1 MSAPIIWIG
10 IPFLIS
16 ILIWFFRKNRPLII
30 YITSGFCILLAVAA
44 LSVKFGEV
52 FSLGPLTLEINTTF
66 TVLGR
71 SFILQDSERFIVA
84 LLYFSAGIWFAA
96 ARISGSNEFFLPH
109 GLAVISF
116 LIAALTV
123 QPFLYAALFVEIA
136 VLLSIPMLI
145 KSGEEITDGVL
156 RFLVFQTLAVPFVLL
171 AGWAFEQAPFSTN
184 SQLQFFQAS
193 IFLGL
198 GFAFWLAIFPF
209 HAWVPMVAEE
219 GQPYVFAFLISMI
232 STSILV
238 LSMDFFNSYSWLRN
252 EPVLLQSIQIIGTIM
267 VVFGGVFGAFQK
279 RLSRL
284 IGYAYIYEIGF
295 SLVSIGITTEI
306 GWQTLIY
313 SFIPRIFSMMVLAL
327 GVAVLINN
335 FKTDQ
340 FEEIRG
346 LFYKSPFIAIATI
359 LAWFSMA
366 GLPLLG
372 SFPIKM
378 TILSE
383 ISSTSILYTIW
394 IVIGL
399 AGSLFMG
406 GRLLSIFF
414 VSNQKTTVD
423 SQIKIQ
429 ETTAQAVFLSIE
441 SVILIILGFFPSI
454 FITIMMDVLN
464 AYTNLY

>member
-1 MSAPIIWIG
+1 MSAPIIWIVV
-10 IPFLIS
+10 PFFASLG
-16 ILIWFFRKNRPLII
+16 LWFFRKKRPVII
-30 YITSGFCILLAVAA
+30 YLTSGLCILLAVAA

-52 FSLGPLTLEINTTF
+52 FSLGPITLEINTTL

-71 SFILQDSERFIVA
+71 SFILQNSERFIVA
-84 LLYFSAGIWFAA
+84 LLYFSAGIWFGA

-109 GLAVISF
+109 GLAVITF
-116 LIAALTV
+116 LIAALTI

-145 KSGEEITDGVL
+145 KTGEEITDGVL

-171 AGWAFEQAPFSTN
+171 AGWAFEHAPFSAN
-184 SQLQFFQAS
+184 SQLQFSQAG

-209 HAWVPMVAEE
+209 HAWVPMIAEE
-219 GQPYVFAFLISMI
+219 GQPYVFAFLITMI
-232 STSILV
+232 STSYTC
-238 LSMDFFNSYSWLRN
+238 FKYGRFNSYSWLRN
-252 EPVLLQSIQIIGTIM
+252 EPLLLQSIQIVGTIM
-267 VVFGGVFGAFQK
+267 VVFGGVFSAFQK
-279 RLSRL
+279 RFSRL

-295 SLVSIGITTEI
+295 SLISIGITTEV

-313 SFIPRIFSMMVLAL
+313 SFIPRSFSLMVFSL

-335 FKTDQ
+335 YKTDQ
-340 FEEIRG
+340 FEEVRG
-346 LFYKSPFIAIATI
+346 LFYKSPFISIATI
-359 LAWFSMA
+359 IAWFSIA

-383 ISSTSILYTIW
+383 ISSSSIVYTIW

-399 AGSLFMG
+399 VGSLFMG
-406 GRLLSIFF
+406 GRLLSILFD
-414 VSNQKTTVD
+414 SMRKTD
-423 SQIKIQ
+423 SETQIK
-429 ETTAQAVFLSIE
+429 V
-441 SVILIILGFFPSI
+441 
-454 FITIMMDVLN
+454 
-464 AYTNLY
+464 

>member
-1 MSAPIIWIG
+1 MSAPLIWIG
-10 IPFLIS
+10 FPFFFS
-16 ILIWFFRKNRPLII
+16 IITWFFRKNRPLMI
-30 YITSGFCILLAVAA
+30 YITSGLCILLAVAA

-52 FSLGPLTLEINTTF
+52 FSLGPITAEINTTL

-71 SFILQDSERFIVA
+71 SFILRNNERFIVA
-84 LLYFSAGIWFAA
+84 LLYFSAGIWFSA

-109 GLAVISF
+109 GLAIISI

-123 QPFLYAALFVEIA
+123 EPFLYAALFVEIA
-136 VLLSIPMLI
+136 VLLSIPMLL
-145 KSGEEITDGVL
+145 KTGEQITDGVL

-171 AGWAFEQAPFSTN
+171 AGWAFEQAPFSAN
-184 SQLQFFQAS
+184 SELQFFQAG

-209 HAWVPMVAEE
+209 HTWVPMIAEE

-232 STSILV
+232 STAVFV

-252 EPVLLQSIQIIGTIM
+252 EPVLLQSIQVIGIIM
-267 VVFGGVFGAFQK
+267 VVFGGLLSAFQK

-295 SLVSIGITTEI
+295 SLISIGLTTEV

-313 SFIPRIFSMMVLAL
+313 SFIPRIFSLLVFSL
-327 GVAVLINN
+327 VVSVVINN
-335 FKTDQ
+335 LNMDH
-340 FEEIRG
+340 FEDIRG
-346 LFYKSPFIAIATI
+346 LFYTSPFTAISGI
-359 LAWFSMA
+359 VAWFSIA

-383 ISSTSILYTIW
+383 ISSISILYTIW
-394 IVIGL
+394 IGIGL

-406 GRLLSIFF
+406 GRLLSIAF
-414 VSNQKTTVD
+414 VSSQKTEA
-423 SQIKIQ
+423 SYKGKIN
-429 ETTAQAVFLSIE
+429 ETTVQAIFLSAG
-441 SVILIILGFFPSI
+441 SIILLILGLFPSI
-454 FITIMMDVLN
+454 FVLIMKDVLN
-464 AYTNLY
+464 AYTNLF

>member
-1 MSAPIIWIG
+1 MKAPIIWIV
-10 IPFLIS
+10 IPFFIS
-16 ILIWFFRKNRPLII
+16 IILWFFRKNRPFII
-30 YITSGFCILLAVAA
+30 YITSGLCIALAIAA
-44 LSVKFGEV
+44 LSFKFGEV
-52 FSLGPLTLEINTTF
+52 FSFGPLTLEINTIF

-71 SFILQDSERFIVA
+71 SFILQNSERFIVA

-109 GLAVISF
+109 GLAVISI

-123 QPFLYAALFVEIA
+123 EPFLYAALFVEIA

-145 KSGEEITDGVL
+145 KTGEEITDGVL

-171 AGWAFEQAPFSTN
+171 AGWAFEQAPFSAN
-184 SQLQFFQAS
+184 SQLQFFQAGM
-193 IFLGL
+193 FLGL

-209 HAWVPMVAEE
+209 HAWVPMIAEE

-232 STSILV
+232 STTILV

-252 EPVLLQSIQIIGTIM
+252 EPVLLQSIQIVGTIM
-267 VVFGGVFGAFQK
+267 VVFGGVFSAFQK

-295 SLVSIGITTEI
+295 SLISVGITTEI

-313 SFIPRIFSMMVLAL
+313 SFIPRIFSLLVFSL
-327 GVAVLINN
+327 GVAILNN
-335 FKTDQ
+335 NNKTDQ

-346 LFYKSPFIAIATI
+346 LFYNSPFITIATI
-359 LAWFSMA
+359 TAWFSIA
-366 GLPLLG
+366 GMPLLG

-383 ISSTSILYTIW
+383 ISSSSILYTIW
-394 IVIGL
+394 IMIGL
-399 AGSLFMG
+399 AGSLFLG
-406 GRLLSIFF
+406 GRLLSILI
-414 VSNQKTTVD
+414 VPMQKKETEIRVKINETTV
-423 SQIKIQ
+423 
-429 ETTAQAVFLSIE
+429 QAVFLTIGSI
-441 SVILIILGFFPSI
+441 ILMILGFFPSV
-454 FITIMMDVLN
+454 FVMIMKDVLN
-464 AYTNLY
+464 AYTNLF